1 MGRNGSKGIRYNE
14 EFKKQILQLYE
25 MGKTVSELC
34 DEYGLSRT
42 TIYKWIKNNKPI
54 GIIEGKEITQK
65 EYERMKKEI
74 LELKMENEILKKATA
89 IFAKKQQ

>member
-25 MGKTVSELC
+25 MGKSVSELC
-34 DEYGLSRT
+34 GEYGLSRT

-54 GIIEGKEITQK
+54 GIIEGKEMYCTPFIRTH
-65 EYERMKKEI
+65 
-74 LELKMENEILKKATA
+74 
-89 IFAKKQQ
+89 F

>member
-1 MGRNGSKGIRYNE
+1 MGRNESKGIRYNE

-54 GIIEGKEITQK
+54 GIIEGKEITPK